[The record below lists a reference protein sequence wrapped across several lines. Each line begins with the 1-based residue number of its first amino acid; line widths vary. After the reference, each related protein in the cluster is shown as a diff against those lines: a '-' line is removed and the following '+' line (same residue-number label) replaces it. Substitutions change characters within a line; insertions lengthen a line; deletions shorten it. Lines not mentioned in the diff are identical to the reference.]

1 MTQPQ
6 RGADRANGESIRQ
19 SKIFNSIA
27 DIYTHLWHRIMQLPG
42 LIQKRKRIPNGISLR
57 FSVPSG
63 IQRPV
68 VATVVLTLAI
78 LYVLLLIL
86 SDHELRNSEE
96 NHPSALLRKQIDLPL
111 PMDPHTFVRYI
122 QSQVQSQVVIPD
134 TDLYISFQA
143 NIGGQGTGNLISGLL
158 AAQLLGLEFHRIVC
172 VNPMY
177 TNFLS
182 VFEYV
187 HPEVEA
193 KCAAAHEKYSD
204 AMIQNTISLIN
215 FVGAADECELQN
227 VMSNTNIPMVLL
239 IANTYPRWPSVPAN
253 FFFHHYQPKTV
264 LLEALPY
271 KVHPKTVVH
280 LRQPDDENGDRR
292 SGLDEDSL
300 TALGKALPKDSS
312 TFLVT
317 NDVIL
322 YERFEKCCNW
332 DHPQWD
338 LIVHSAFEK
347 IWSVRNGTEAS
358 RKYNQNIRMWVDWY
372 TILTAKTV
380 YHTHSDFSISAIH
393 WVNNMDSH
401 SIVGYHRNSGLFETT
416 DESWR
421 RDGETIPM
429 SERTLQGSPGTTNE
443 LRACQERTRHETEER
458 EAMAAQKASSRVT

>member
-1 MTQPQ
+1 MALPQ
-6 RGADRANGESIRQ
+6 RGPGLSNGGSNGH
-19 SKIFNSIA
+19 SAMFNSVST
-27 DIYTHLWHRIMQLPG
+27 IYTQIRHGMMRLPA
-42 LIQKRKRIPNGISLR
+42 LIQKRKGIPVSNGLSLR
-57 FSVPSG
+57 FIEPSA

-68 VATVVLTLAI
+68 VATVVLILTI

-86 SDHELRNSEE
+86 TEHELHNSEE
-96 NHPSALLRKQIDLPL
+96 NHPSALLRKQIALPIS
-111 PMDPHTFVRYI
+111 MDPVTLVRHI
-122 QSQVQSQVVIPD
+122 QSQVKDQVVIPD
-134 TDLYISFQA
+134 TDLYISFNA
-143 NIGGQGTGNLISGLL
+143 NIGGQGTGNIISGLL
-158 AAQLLGLEFHRIVC
+158 AAHLLGLEFHRIVC
-172 VNPMY
+172 VHPMY
-177 TNFLS
+177 DKFLS

-193 KCAAAHEKYSD
+193 KCAAAYEKYSD
-204 AMIQNTISLIN
+204 TKHSISLIN

-227 VMSNTNIPMVLL
+227 IMSNTNIPLVTL

-253 FFFHHYQPKTV
+253 FFFHHYQPKPV

-280 LRQPDDENGDRR
+280 LRQPDNQNEDRR

-300 TALGKALPKDSS
+300 TALGNLLPADSS

-317 NDVIL
+317 NNVIF
-322 YERFEKCCNW
+322 YERFEQCCNW
-332 DHPQWD
+332 DHPQWNI
-338 LIVHSAFEK
+338 IVHSAFELS
-347 IWSVRNGTEAS
+347 WSAINVTEAS
-358 RKYNQNIRMWVDWY
+358 RRYDQNIRMWVDWY

-401 SIVGYHRNSGLFETT
+401 SIVGYNRNSGQFETT

-429 SERTLQGSPGTTNE
+429 SQRTLQGSPGTTHE
-443 LRACQERTRHETEER
+443 LRACQEDTRRETAER
-458 EAMAAQKASSRVT
+458 EAKGLH